1 MKLRNETR
9 VVITHS
15 NQRARLLTNP
25 DGTLTNPRSTYGYLK
40 FSNGAVQKHP
50 IAALRSTDNK
60 TRTKHLE
67 AAQEAV
73 IESACHQFL
82 AENPSAWQSEP
93 ATMYEEE

>member
-25 DGTLTNPRSTYGYLK
+25 DGSLVNPASTYGYLK

-60 TRTKHLE
+60 TRTRHLE
-67 AAQEAV
+67 AAKEAV
-73 IESACHQFL
+73 IEGDCHKFL
-82 AENPSAWQSEP
+82 AENPSAWQSVP
-93 ATMYEEE
+93 ATVYEEE